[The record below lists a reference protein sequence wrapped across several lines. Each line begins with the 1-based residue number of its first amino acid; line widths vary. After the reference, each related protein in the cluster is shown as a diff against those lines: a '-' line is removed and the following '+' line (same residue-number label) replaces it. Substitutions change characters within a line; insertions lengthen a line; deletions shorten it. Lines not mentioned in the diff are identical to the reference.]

1 MVIERGGNE
10 EEIEKR
16 GKKGEM
22 ERRPISSLVLLG
34 CTSSKSP
41 AEGEVGLKGG
51 WSDILSCLGDSFVV

>member
-22 ERRPISSLVLLG
+22 ERRPISSLVLP
-34 CTSSKSP
+34 CYTKDKC
-41 AEGEVGLKGG
+41 GL
-51 WSDILSCLGDSFVV
+51 